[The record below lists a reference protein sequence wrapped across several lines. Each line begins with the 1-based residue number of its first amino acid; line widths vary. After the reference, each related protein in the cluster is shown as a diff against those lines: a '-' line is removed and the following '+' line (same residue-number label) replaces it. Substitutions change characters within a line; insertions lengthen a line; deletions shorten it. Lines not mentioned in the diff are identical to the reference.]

1 MSISAVVFLLC
12 AAVVALV
19 DWWAVAAGRR
29 RVEMILKPL
38 TMSLLV
44 AVAATAGDPSD
55 DVRVWLVVG
64 ALLGLVGD
72 MALLGGGE
80 AAFMTGLAA
89 FALGHLAYAVAA
101 MSIGFDAGWAA
112 VVVVFMAALLAFR
125 FVSRIVPGARRAG
138 GAVLAGAVLFYAC
151 VITLMVVSA
160 WGTGAWLAGVG
171 AMCFAASD
179 WVLGHQRFV
188 GPLPGGRLSV
198 MVPYHVGQAMLI
210 VGLATA

>member
-112 VVVVFMAALLAFR
+112 VGVVFMAALLAFR